1 MKNTQTFNGQF
12 GVLDDNDNL
21 LAISDGKKYLDASEI
36 ENNSELKASVF
47 KIQNN
52 VPFTI
57 SNDFAVNLSNAT
69 VRSKFV
75 KQKNIDISTQETAA
89 NINAAGKNKQSGF
102 AVSKDVYTEPTED
115 RNFGSLAYPID
126 ADYSNKGQDYLLIE
140 QFEYKPPRQALFS
153 SSFSDVLTGGVT
165 TGSPIKEKPRGTVR
179 LPIPSGISDTNSVN
193 WNGSAMGPAAGA
205 GIAAATKVAD
215 AVASAAGEALNS
227 NGVMEGMSAFTG
239 SLLNSTVKGSEQVK
253 SALQSPV
260 LGDVLKRQLIAS
272 ALQAVNINVSAE
284 ELLASSSGRITN
296 QNLELLFSSMN
307 LRQFNFAFEM
317 VPRSHEE
324 AIMVR
329 KIIRFFKQGSSPKKS
344 ALGSGNSSF
353 YIKTP
358 NVFRMAYKKGND
370 YIKGLNK
377 FKICAC
383 QGVSVNYAP
392 NGYSSYLLD
401 SQPVTVSLAL
411 GFTELT
417 PIFYDDYEDAPDHLK
432 LPSFDVDDVG
442 F

>member
-21 LAISDGKKYLDASEI
+21 LALFDGKKYLDASEI

-47 KIQNN
+47 KIQND
-52 VPFTI
+52 VPFII
-57 SNDFAVNLSNAT
+57 SEDLNVNFSNTT
-69 VRSKFV
+69 VRSNFV
-75 KQKNIDISTQETAA
+75 EQGNINISTRETAA
-89 NINAAGKNKQSGF
+89 NINAAAQRSQSGIP
-102 AVSKDVYTEPTED
+102 VSRDVYSEPVANRD
-115 RNFGSLAYPID
+115 FGSLAYPID
-126 ADYSNKGQDYLLIE
+126 ADYSSSGQDYLLIE
-140 QFEYKPPRQALFS
+140 QFEYQPPRQALFS
-153 SSFSDVLTGGVT
+153 SSASDVLTGGVT
-165 TGSPIKEKPRGTVR
+165 TVDPIREIPRGTVR

-193 WNGSAMGPAAGA
+193 WNGSAMGPVAGA
-205 GIAAATKVAD
+205 GIAVAGGIAD
-215 AVASAAGEALNS
+215 SVTRALS
-227 NGVMEGMSAFTG
+227 SG
-239 SLLNSTVKGSEQVK
+239 SLEDAMK
-253 SALQSPV
+253 SIGTDIQAGRVELKKIFESPALQDAAS
-260 LGDVLKRQLIAS
+260 RQIISS

-284 ELLASSSGRITN
+284 ELLSASSGRITN

-307 LRQFNFAFEM
+307 LRQFNFGFEM
-317 VPRSHEE
+317 VPRSREE

-329 KIIRFFKQGSSPKKS
+329 KIIRFFKQGSAPKKS
-344 ALGSGNSSF
+344 ALGGGDSSF

-370 YIKGLNK
+370 FIKGLNK

-401 SQPVTVSLAL
+401 SQPVTVSLSL

-417 PIFYDDYEDAPDHLK
+417 PIFYDDYEDAPDHLQI
-432 LPSFDVDDVG
+432 PSLDIDDVG

>member
-21 LAISDGKKYLDASEI
+21 LAISDGKKYLDASVI
-36 ENNSELKASVF
+36 ESNSELKASVF

-57 SNDFAVNLSNAT
+57 SNDFDINLSNST
-69 VRSKFV
+69 VRSNFI
-75 KQKNIDISTQETAA
+75 KQQNLNISNQETAA
-89 NINAAGKNKQSGF
+89 NINAAGKLIQSG
-102 AVSKDVYTEPTED
+102 VSVAKDVYEEPTLD
-115 RNFGSLAYPID
+115 RDFGSLAYPID

-165 TGSPIKEKPRGTVR
+165 TGSSIKEKPRGTVR

-205 GIAAATKVAD
+205 GIAAASGIADSVTRALSSGSFESAIESMKVD
-215 AVASAAGEALNS
+215 INAGGAELKK
-227 NGVMEGMSAFTG
+227 VFE
-239 SLLNSTVKGSEQVK
+239 
-253 SALQSPV
+253 SPV
-260 LGDVLKRQLIAS
+260 MQNVAKRQLIAS

-317 VPRSHEE
+317 VPRSHDE

-344 ALGSGNSSF
+344 ALGGGNSSF
-353 YIKTP
+353 FIKTP
-358 NVFRMAYKKGND
+358 NVFRMAYKRGDD

-377 FKICAC
+377 FKVCAC

-432 LPSFDVDDVG
+432 LPSFDIDDVG

>member
-21 LAISDGKKYLDASEI
+21 LAISDGKKYFDASEI

-57 SNDFAVNLSNAT
+57 SNDFDINLSNST
-69 VRSKFV
+69 VRSNFI
-75 KQKNIDISTQETAA
+75 KQQNLNISNQETAA
-89 NINAAGKNKQSGF
+89 NINAAGKLMQSG
-102 AVSKDVYTEPTED
+102 VSGVKDVYSESTVD
-115 RNFGSLAYPID
+115 RDFGSLAYPID
-126 ADYSNKGQDYLLIE
+126 ADYSSKGQDYLLIE
-140 QFEYKPPRQALFS
+140 QFEYQPPRQALFNS
-153 SSFSDVLTGGVT
+153 TLTDIATGGLT

-205 GIAAATKVAD
+205 GIAAASGIAD
-215 AVASAAGEALNS
+215 SALRALS
-227 NGVMEGMSAFTG
+227 SG
-239 SLLNSTVKGSEQVK
+239 SLE
-253 SALQSPV
+253 SAIANIGTDINAGGAELKKVFESPV
-260 LGDVLKRQLIAS
+260 MQNVAKRQLIAS

-344 ALGSGNSSF
+344 ALNGGNSSF
-353 YIKTP
+353 FIKTP
-358 NVFRMAYKKGND
+358 NVFRMAYKRGSD

-417 PIFYDDYEDAPDHLK
+417 PIFYDDYENAPDHLK
-432 LPSFDVDDVG
+432 LSSFDVDDVG

>member
-21 LAISDGKKYLDASEI
+21 LAIYNGKKYLDASEV
-36 ENNSELKASVF
+36 ENNSELKESIF

-57 SNDFAVNLSNAT
+57 SNDFNINLSNSI
-69 VRSKFV
+69 VRSNFIT
-75 KQKNIDISTQETAA
+75 QGNINISTEESAA
-89 NINAAGKNKQSGF
+89 NINASRKSIQSGVS
-102 AVSKDVYTEPTED
+102 VSKDVYTEPTTK

-126 ADYSNKGQDYLLIE
+126 ADYSSTGQDYLLIE
-140 QFEYKPPRQALFS
+140 QFEYKPPRRGIFS
-153 SSFSDVLTGGVT
+153 SDVSSIASGGIPR
-165 TGSPIKEKPRGTVR
+165 SEPIEEMPRGTVR
-179 LPIPSGISDTNSVN
+179 LPIPSGISDTTSVT

-205 GIAAATKVAD
+205 GIAAATGVANAALSALQED
-215 AVASAAGEALNS
+215 GAVN
-227 NGVMEGMSAFTG
+227 MMG
-239 SLLNSTVKGSEQVK
+239 SLANSTVSGVEQAK
-253 SALQSPV
+253 IALTSPV
-260 LGDVLKRQLIAS
+260 LQNALKRQLIAS
-272 ALQAVNINVSAE
+272 ALQAVNINLSAE

-296 QNLELLFSSMN
+296 QNLELLFSSTN

-317 VPRSHEE
+317 VPRSHDE

-329 KIIRFFKQGSSPKKS
+329 KIIRFFKQGSAPKKS
-344 ALGSGNSSF
+344 ALGSGNSAF
-353 YIKTP
+353 FLKTP
-358 NVFRMAYKKGND
+358 NVFRMAYKKGSD

-383 QGVSVNYAP
+383 QGVTVNYAP
-392 NGYSSYLLD
+392 NGYSSYILD

-432 LPSFDVDDVG
+432 LPSFDIDDVG

>member
-36 ENNSELKASVF
+36 ENNSQLKESVF

-57 SNDFAVNLSNAT
+57 SNDFAVNLSNST
-69 VRSKFV
+69 VRSNFV
-75 KQKNIDISTQETAA
+75 KQENINISTQESVA
-89 NINAAGKNKQSGF
+89 NITAAGKSKQSGT
-102 AVSKDVYTEPTED
+102 SSTKDVYSEPTEN

-126 ADYSNKGQDYLLIE
+126 ADYSKKGQDYLLIE

-153 SSFSDVLTGGVT
+153 SSFSDILTGGVT
-165 TGSPIKEKPRGTVR
+165 TGEPIKEKPRGTVR
-179 LPIPSGISDTNSVN
+179 LPIPAGISDTNSVN

-205 GIAAATKVAD
+205 GIAAASGIANSVQKALTSED
-215 AVASAAGEALNS
+215 PLNS
-227 NGVMEGMSAFTG
+227 IGTDINAFRG
-239 SLLNSTVKGSEQVK
+239 EVSEVFK
-253 SALQSPV
+253 SPV
-260 LGDVLKRQLIAS
+260 MQNVVKRQLIAS

-317 VPRSHEE
+317 IPRSHEE

-344 ALGSGNSSF
+344 ALGGGNSTF
-353 YIKTP
+353 FIKTP
-358 NVFRMAYKKGND
+358 NVFRMAYKKGNE

-392 NGYSSYLLD
+392 NGYSSYILD

-417 PIFYDDYEDAPDHLK
+417 PIFYDDYEDAPDHLQ
-432 LPSFDVDDVG
+432 LPSFDTDDVG

>member
-21 LAISDGKKYLDASEI
+21 LAISDGKKYFDASEI

-57 SNDFAVNLSNAT
+57 SNDFDINLSNST
-69 VRSKFV
+69 VRSNFI
-75 KQKNIDISTQETAA
+75 KQQNLNISNQETAA
-89 NINAAGKNKQSGF
+89 NINAAGKSPQSGF
-102 AVSKDVYTEPTED
+102 GVAVSVYVEPTEN

-126 ADYSNKGQDYLLIE
+126 ADYSSKGQDYLLIE

-153 SSFSDVLTGGVT
+153 SSLSDIATGGVQL
-165 TGSPIKEKPRGTVR
+165 GEPIKEKPRGTVR

-193 WNGSAMGPAAGA
+193 WNGSAMGPVAGA
-205 GIAAATKVAD
+205 GIAAASGIGD
-215 AVASAAGEALNS
+215 AALRALS
-227 NGVMEGMSAFTG
+227 SG
-239 SLLNSTVKGSEQVK
+239 SLE
-253 SALQSPV
+253 SAIASIGTDINAGGAELKKAFESPIIA
-260 LGDVLKRQLIAS
+260 DVFKRQLIAS

-284 ELLASSSGRITN
+284 ELSASQSGRITN
-296 QNLELLFSSMN
+296 QNLELLFSSTN

-329 KIIRFFKQGSSPKKS
+329 KIIRFFKQGSAPKKS
-344 ALGSGNSSF
+344 GIGKGNNSF
-353 YIKTP
+353 FIKTP
-358 NVFRMAYKKGND
+358 NVFRMAYKRGDD

-432 LPSFDVDDVG
+432 LPSFDLDDVG

>member
-1 MKNTQTFNGQF
+1 MTNTQTFNGQF
-12 GVLDDNDNL
+12 GVLDSDNNL

-57 SNDFAVNLSNAT
+57 SDDLTINLSNST
-69 VRSKFV
+69 VRSNFV
-75 KQKNIDISTQETAA
+75 TQGNINISNQETAA
-89 NINAAGKNKQSGF
+89 NINAAERISQSGIS
-102 AVSKDVYTEPTED
+102 VSKDTYSESVVD
-115 RNFGSLAYPID
+115 RDFGSLAYPID
-126 ADYSNKGQDYLLIE
+126 ADYSDLGQDYLLIE
-140 QFEYKPPRQALFS
+140 QFEYQPPRQALFS
-153 SSFSDVLTGGVT
+153 SSISDVVTGGIVT
-165 TGSPIKEKPRGTVR
+165 DDPIKEIPRGTVR

-205 GIAAATKVAD
+205 AIAAANKIGNTALD
-215 AVASAAGEALNS
+215 AVNAGLKKGPGEAFQAIQVGASDLGSDIS
-227 NGVMEGMSAFTG
+227 NAF
-239 SLLNSTVKGSEQVK
+239 K
-253 SALQSPV
+253 SPV
-260 LGDVLKRQLIAS
+260 VGDVFRRQLIAS
-272 ALQAVNINVSAE
+272 ALQSVNINVSAE

-317 VPRSHEE
+317 VPRSREE

-358 NVFRMAYKKGND
+358 NVFRMAYKKGSD

-392 NGYSSYLLD
+392 NGYSSYVLD
-401 SQPVTVSLAL
+401 SQPVTVSLSL

-417 PIFYDDYEDAPDHLK
+417 PIFYDDYEDAPDHLQ
-432 LPSFDVDDVG
+432 LPSFDIDDVG